1 MTVDVKTTAPATAL
15 GRARLAWGDDMPAW
29 IEALARAC
37 DEASQKKVAARV
49 GYSPATLSYV
59 LNARYTGDLGAV
71 EQAVKGALMAETVN
85 CPVVG
90 ELACDACLVHQRAPW
105 APHNPQRIA
114 FYRACR
120 AGCPNSRIGGGNA
133 Q

>member
-1 MTVDVKTTAPATAL
+1 MTDDIKTIAL
-15 GRARLAWGDDMPAW
+15 DRARAAWGADVPAW
-29 IEALARAC
+29 VEALARAC
-37 DEASQKKVAARV
+37 DGSSQSRVAKRI
-49 GYSPATLSYV
+49 GYSAATLSYV
-59 LNARYTGDLGAV
+59 LNFRYSGDLGAV

-90 ELACDACLVHQRAPW
+90 ELASDACLGHQKAPW

-114 FYRACR
+114 FFRACR
-120 AGCPNSRIGGGNA
+120 AGCPHSRAGGSHA